1 MSELTQLDHQ
11 VLNAAVDDYESLEQ
25 IYRSLS
31 LEFSAENYSPSD
43 PRAFYWREAVSAASL
58 AEIAGAISRLMAQGL
73 LEARTEDGSN
83 VTAIDD
89 LSIVWNGWF
98 HTTDR
103 GRQSLDS

>member
-25 IYRSLS
+25 IYRSLA
-31 LEFSAENYSPSD
+31 LEFSAENYNPSD
-43 PRAFYWREAVSAASL
+43 PTAFYWREAERAPSL
-58 AEIAGAISRLMAQGL
+58 AEIADAITRLTTQGL
-73 LEARTEDGSN
+73 LEARTEVGSH

-89 LSIVWNGWF
+89 PSIVWNGWF

-103 GRQSLDS
+103 GRQLLDG